1 MGRPKREPCA
11 ERSTAADRHWNC
23 GPEMGILT
31 WRRVERVWIIEKP
44 RSQRGLMRLYQTQ
57 PVNTYFKSSRA
68 FVKRK
73 SAASKSI
80 VPSDVGGGLEPQWLA
95 EPLG

>member
-1 MGRPKREPCA
+1 M
-11 ERSTAADRHWNC
+11 
-23 GPEMGILT
+23 
-31 WRRVERVWIIEKP
+31 EKP
-44 RSQRGLMRLYQTQ
+44 RRQRCLLRLYQTQ

-80 VPSDVGGGLEPQWLA
+80 VPSDVRKVGDSNPSDWLSHSA
-95 EPLG
+95 A